1 MTGGDKYQSYHDDLL
16 EMFEE
21 EGLIFNCEFRK
32 KYSNTLKKHNLGH
45 HNSDTS
51 LLKDVKIINE
61 QIKKDNLKIIRG
73 MDEDTGNTCYMLVNR
88 TTTPMSCWESLDVGR
103 RKYHQREKTFL
114 FQIASNILQHEEKK
128 IPNISSI
135 SPFKRQLAL
144 EDGSLML
151 MIRHH
156 WLKYDGDCLSL
167 GLCNIKTSLTQ

>member
-32 KYSNTLKKHNLGH
+32 NYSNTLKKHNLGH

-88 TTTPMSCWESLDVGR
+88 TTTPMSCWESLDIEGENTIR
-103 RKYHQREKTFL
+103 ERKHSSSKSHQISYSMKKRKYLIFR
-114 FQIASNILQHEEKK
+114 
-128 IPNISSI
+128 
-135 SPFKRQLAL
+135 PFPRSK
-144 EDGSLML
+144 DSLLRKMDL
-151 MIRHH
+151 S
-156 WLKYDGDCLSL
+156 CL
-167 GLCNIKTSLTQ
+167 